1 MRPRRF
7 AQVDVFASEPYRGNP
22 VAVVLDGDGL
32 ATVAM
37 QRFARWTNLSE
48 TTFVLPPTT
57 DAADYRVRIFTPTL
71 ELGFAGHPTLGTCH
85 AWLEAGGDRSGG
97 DRFVQECGAG
107 LIEVRRTPDGLAF
120 VAPPPTRSG
129 PVEEGLITCI
139 ATALRIAR
147 DAILD
152 AQWVANGPGWVAV
165 LLASA
170 AQVLALEPAFIDLD
184 LGVAGPHEPG
194 AEAAIEVRAFFP
206 KDGVL
211 VEDPVTGSLNASLA
225 GWLLGTGRLTAP
237 YVARQGT
244 RLGREGRVHVTQEAD
259 GSVWVAGATR
269 TCIEGLATL

>member
-7 AQVDVFASEPYRGNP
+7 AQVDVFASALHRGNP

-32 ATVAM
+32 ETAAM
-37 QRFARWTNLSE
+37 ERFARWTNLSE
-48 TTFVLPPTT
+48 TTFVLAPT

-107 LIEVRRTPDGLAF
+107 LVEVRRTSNGLAF
-120 VAPPPTRSG
+120 AAPPLTRSG
-129 PVEEGLITCI
+129 PVEERLITEI
-139 ATALRIAR
+139 AAALRIAR
-147 DAILD
+147 DDVVD

-184 LGVAGPHEPG
+184 LGVVGPHEPG
-194 AEAAIEVRAFFP
+194 EEAAIEVRAFFAT
-206 KDGVL
+206 DGVL

-225 GWLLGTGRLTAP
+225 GWLLAAGRVTAP
-237 YVARQGT
+237 YVARQGG
-244 RLGREGRVHVTQEAD
+244 RLGREGEVHLTQEAD